1 LINQARTP
9 SETLMSALAECETAE
24 QVLIIMRHGEDISW
38 HGSSASRVDV
48 LGMIDFVQTCIRA
61 KIAAEEK
68 GDDL

>member
-9 SETLMSALAECETAE
+9 SETLM
-24 QVLIIMRHGEDISW
+24 
-38 HGSSASRVDV
+38 SSASRVDV